1 MISKNKI
8 KYIISLQRKKVREE
22 EKLFIIEGD
31 KLVREFLSSKIP
43 IKTIIGKPDILMT
56 LSPLLTDFHGET
68 EEVSDKELKEMSKF
82 TTPHNIMAVVEMPD
96 QEFND
101 SKILKELCVA
111 LSFIQDPGN
120 FGTIIRAAGWF
131 GIRNI
136 ICSPDCVDLYNPKV
150 IQASMG
156 ALVHVNVFYY
166 DLKKFLLSATKINIP
181 VFGTIL
187 GGKSIYSHPLDK
199 KGVILFGNES
209 KGIPDDLLP
218 FINHKI
224 MIPKFGESDQGIDS
238 LNVGMAASVVFSEFM
253 RRAVISH
260 S

>member
-8 KYIISLQRKKVREE
+8 KYIISLQRKKVRDE
-22 EKLFIIEGD
+22 EKMFIIEGD

-43 IKTIIGKPDILMT
+43 LKTIIGKPDILNA
-56 LSPLLTDFHGET
+56 LRPLLADFHGET
-68 EEVSDKELKEMSKF
+68 EEVTDKELKEMSTF
-82 TTPHNIMAVVEMPD
+82 ATPHNVMAVVRMPD

-101 SKILKELCVA
+101 TKILKELCLA

-131 GIRNI
+131 GIKNI
-136 ICSPDCVDLYNPKV
+136 ICSPDCVDLYNSKV

-156 ALVHVNVFYY
+156 ALLHVNVFYY
-166 DLKKFLLSATKINIP
+166 DLKKFLISASENNIP
-181 VFGTIL
+181 VFGTML

-209 KGIPDDLLP
+209 KGIPDDLVPL
-218 FINHKI
+218 ITHQI
-224 MIPKFGESDQGIDS
+224 MIPKFGVSKQGIDS
-238 LNVGMAASVVFSEFM
+238 LNVGMAASVVLSEFM
-253 RRAVISH
+253 RR
-260 S
+260 